1 MTQLLRRIRKTRRY
15 NFVMKRFLFLI
26 PLLLLILNL
35 LPSASAGAR
44 AERFSPNF
52 TAVELIAEVNDL
64 RAAENLPPYKTNSI
78 LMTIAQEQA
87 DYLAS
92 AGVMTHFNAGGIAP
106 FQRAITAGYSV
117 AGDLSQGG
125 LLLENIGSGAGLTVS
140 DMVGIWQE
148 DVNDLKA
155 LVSAD
160 LVDVGAGAAVVD
172 GVTYYVLDAGAST
185 VESVTPSP
193 SVTGTSPVGLVIN
206 TPLEDGT
213 LYHQVQANEGL
224 WSIALNYNTTIEAL
238 KSLNGLST
246 DEIFEGQKILIRTP
260 EVKTAT
266 PTILPTATFGIPTS
280 TATHPITPTITAT
293 ATMLPVAPTSRQSGQ
308 TVVGTIVFVAFIAAG
323 IGAWLGSKKANSIP
337 GKIGHED

>member
-1 MTQLLRRIRKTRRY
+1 M
-15 NFVMKRFLFLI
+15 V
-26 PLLLLILNL
+26 LNL
-35 LPSASAGAR
+35 LPSGQAGASAG
-44 AERFSPNF
+44 RFSPNL
-52 TAVELIAEVNDL
+52 TAGELIAEVNDL

-78 LMTIAQEQA
+78 LMTIAQAQA
-87 DYLAS
+87 DYLAN

-125 LLLENIGSGAGLTVS
+125 LFLENIGSGAELTAS

-148 DVNDLKA
+148 DVNDLKV

-172 GVTYYVLDAGAST
+172 GITYYVLDAGAAT
-185 VESVTPSP
+185 IEPATPSP
-193 SVTGTSPVGLVIN
+193 SVTGTPPVGLVIN

-246 DEIFEGQKILIRTP
+246 DEIFEGQKILIRKP
-260 EVKTAT
+260 EAATLT
-266 PTILPTATFGIPTS
+266 PTLAVTATFGIPTS
-280 TATHPITPTITAT
+280 TATHPVTPTLTAT
-293 ATMLPVAPTSRQSGQ
+293 ETPLPVAPTSRESG
-308 TVVGTIVFVAFIAAG
+308 GLAAGIIILAALIAAG
-323 IGAWLGSKKANSIP
+323 VGSWLGRKKST
-337 GKIGHED
+337 